1 MSSSSP
7 SSCPFDVIVITSPDH
22 KAAVAARQLI
32 ISSCGDF
39 FSSSLESPSSL
50 SSCGGT
56 LISTDGTIFI
66 SSCDPYGTRLGSGG
80 GTLAALAEARE
91 TYYQINSDKIS
102 EPTVL
107 ICHAGGESSRCPTQI
122 TLGKA
127 WTSLPLKQHQEEDEV
142 VLNPTSLLIATLSTI
157 FCNVP
162 CGSVVVAASDVL
174 LSFQHCNNNIAITSN
189 DSKVIHF
196 NETHGGVIGLAV
208 PAPLSTAKNHGVFVL
223 DDHDDDDDDDDEFSS
238 SENASRNDDN
248 KRNDANKSADAT
260 GEKWRLQSTYKVLQ
274 KPSIDEMISMSTP
287 SCTFIQHDNQTI
299 AQEKSQQ
306 EEQEEEAE
314 RMAWIDT
321 GVITFLPD
329 AVSTLNE
336 LSSST
341 LKNCTRSGL
350 RELYHERYGGS
361 IGGGGGN
368 NNNPSCVLQGE
379 GQQQLTLEEFAKI
392 ATPKICLYGDMLHA
406 LQTTSSSTR
415 KTTIS
420 SPSHIMIG

>member
-1 MSSSSP
+1 
-7 SSCPFDVIVITSPDH
+7 ITSPDQ

-32 ISSCGDF
+32 ISSCADF
-39 FSSSLESPSSL
+39 SSSSLESSPSS
-50 SSCGGT
+50 SGGT

-91 TYYQINSDKIS
+91 AYYQINSSDKIS

-127 WTSLPLKQHQEEDEV
+127 WTSLPIQQQHQQQPHQKRHQQQQQEDDEV

-157 FCNVP
+157 FQNVP
-162 CGSVVVAASDVL
+162 RGSVVVAASDVL
-174 LSFQHCNNNIAITSN
+174 LSFQRCTNNSVITSN
-189 DSKVIHF
+189 VTKVIQF

-223 DDHDDDDDDDDEFSS
+223 DDDKDDDDNDEELSS
-238 SENASRNDDN
+238 SQNASRNDNN
-248 KRNDANKSADAT
+248 KRNGANSADAT

-287 SCTFIQHDNQTI
+287 SCTFVQQDNQKI
-299 AQEKSQQ
+299 AQGKSQQ
-306 EEQEEEAE
+306 QQEEEEEEE

-321 GVITFLPD
+321 GM
-329 AVSTLNE
+329 
-336 LSSST
+336 LSQ
-341 LKNCTRSGL
+341 
-350 RELYHERYGGS
+350 H
-361 IGGGGGN
+361 
-368 NNNPSCVLQGE
+368 
-379 GQQQLTLEEFAKI
+379 
-392 ATPKICLYGDMLHA
+392 
-406 LQTTSSSTR
+406 
-415 KTTIS
+415 
-420 SPSHIMIG
+420 